1 MVSGLNLRICGWKY
15 RVLKTSICA
24 NKFDNGHR
32 VWQLVA
38 GRVLWSVL
46 EYWTTGRANIT
57 SSRLCHMSRWI
68 LMKGLFRMHA
78 SIWHIEYI
86 FLLKFYLIFF
96 PGLTFDWLSGL
107 IWDSFSMWQ
116 CFTMILKPRV
126 LGFSIETKTPLK
138 VFLFRELS
146 KYLSRR

>member
-24 NKFDNGHR
+24 NKFDNGRR

-68 LMKGLFRMHA
+68 LMKGLFRMHR
-78 SIWHIEYI
+78 SDT
-86 FLLKFYLIFF
+86 LNIFF
-96 PGLTFDWLSGL
+96 FWSFTSSFFQRSLLTKYQDWFG
-107 IWDSFSMWQ
+107 IVFQ
-116 CFTMILKPRV
+116 CGNV
-126 LGFSIETKTPLK
+126 LDDDFETKSIGQVIRDENATK
-138 VFLFRELS
+138 SISF
-146 KYLSRR
+146 